1 MADRIAIMKAGMVEQ
16 IGTPQEIYD
25 RPRTMFVADF
35 IGAPP
40 MNLLNLETA
49 VHRGDRR
56 LALDGGA
63 IEVPEIQEDRPAGPL
78 ALGVRPEH
86 VSLADAAALRGRV
99 FGTEY
104 LGTMQI
110 VTIVTAYGQVKARLS
125 SKITVQRGETVGL
138 ALQPDRLDRA
148 EPLADLDERNLSHGT
163 PHYKAPT
170 AGLDR
175 LPRRTG
181 RAGPVAGRAPRSRP
195 AELRS

>member
-1 MADRIAIMKAGMVEQ
+1 MAMADCIAIMKAGRVEQ

-40 MNLLNLETA
+40 MNLLNLEAA
-49 VHRGDRR
+49 VRRGDQS

-86 VSLADAAALRGRV
+86 VSFVDAAALRGRV

-104 LGTMQI
+104 LGTTQI

-138 ALQPDRLDRA
+138 ALQPDRLCVFDA
-148 EPLADLDERNLSHGT
+148 A
-163 PHYKAPT
+163 
-170 AGLDR
+170 
-175 LPRRTG
+175 TG
-181 RAGPVAGRAPRSRP
+181 RALQSAVYSGAHRG
-195 AELRS
+195 